1 LHLNPNYTRSILL
14 PIAVVAASLCCSGR
28 ESHTAGARSS
38 GLAHSIVA
46 LEGIEGLF
54 HNQAGI
60 GFEKQLTALL
70 LYESKFMLKEL
81 ALMSAGLVIPARMVN
96 FGISFRQ
103 FGTGVYRDS
112 KIGLAMTRTFGENVS
127 AAVQFSYFFEKIP
140 EIREPMTAFTLEAGC
155 LVKLSEKVT
164 GGIHLFN
171 PVKSPVKTPGGDSI
185 MPLRIRVGEAWRISH
200 QLVWSFEV
208 EKENS
213 MPWLIKSGMEF
224 KPERRVSLRAGVI
237 GRPFQPTA
245 GAGFHLGHFGFD
257 IGFSYHG
264 NLGFAPAA
272 GIFIIL

>member
-1 LHLNPNYTRSILL
+1 LNPNYTRRLLL
-14 PIAVVAASLCCSGR
+14 PIAVVAAVLYSSGR
-28 ESHTAGARSS
+28 ESHTAGARSA

-54 HNQAGI
+54 HNQAGV

-81 ALMSAGLVIPARMVN
+81 ALMSAGLVIPARIVN
-96 FGISFRQ
+96 VGISFRQ

-112 KIGLAMTRTFGENVS
+112 KVGLAMTRTFGENVS
-127 AAVQFSYFFEKIP
+127 AAVQFSYFSEKIP
-140 EIREPMTAFTLEAGC
+140 ETRQPTRALTLEAGC
-155 LVKLSEKVT
+155 LVKLSERIT

-171 PVKSPVKTPGGDSI
+171 PVKSSVKTPGGDI
-185 MPLRIRVGEAWRISH
+185 ILPFRIRVGEAWQISH
-200 QLVWSFEV
+200 QLVWSCEV
-208 EKENS
+208 EKES
-213 MPWLIKSGMEF
+213 SLPWLIKSGMEF
-224 KPERRVSLRAGVI
+224 KPERRLSLRAGVI

-245 GAGFHLGHFGFD
+245 GAGFHFGHFGFD

-272 GIFIIL
+272 GIYIPL